1 MVRFYWNLKPNIS
14 ICLPIIKEYKIGLV
28 VYCDVWDNHCYTRSH
43 VKSFS
48 KLKKFVRISKCPL
61 QKWRSDNKYKL
72 WGQPFR
78 INNIFMMYDLE
89 IKLIKTIFYISWAD
103 YWNLK
108 NGLKSWLKKFYKI
121 EKMEQNEL
129 QISYSW

>member
-78 INNIFMMYDLE
+78 INNIFMMHDWYEVVIMDIGFPHYYHPEFRLSLLLSITGDSAETWSYD
-89 IKLIKTIFYISWAD
+89 KLTIIQVD
-103 YWNLK
+103 
-108 NGLKSWLKKFYKI
+108 
-121 EKMEQNEL
+121 
-129 QISYSW
+129 